1 MWQRTYSPFA
11 ICKNVHPIFLI
22 LMEFTTALL
31 QFVKSTTQLLARTTI
46 NNFKQPLKTEFKK
59 YSHIF
64 MGSEIFLSEISS
76 QVKYNFKIKLYYVK
90 IQQNIVCATSNEIK
104 IFKFQK

>member
-1 MWQRTYSPFA
+1 
-11 ICKNVHPIFLI
+11 
-22 LMEFTTALL
+22 MEFTTAHL

-46 NNFKQPLKTEFKK
+46 NNFKQPLKTELKK
-59 YSHIF
+59 YHIL

-90 IQQNIVCATSNEIK
+90 IQRNIARATSNEIK
-104 IFKFQK
+104 ISKFQK